1 MRNGRDPKSAAEQVH
16 EKLLAAREQRL
27 ISRDKVTVIEA
38 WRARRAW
45 IRHRDTESILER
57 GAGEKKS
64 FSYTLVTPCYP
75 MLQYQDQSWQVVF
88 LCVFVLG

>member
-45 IRHRDTESILER
+45 ILRHRNTKNPESI
-57 GAGEKKS
+57 
-64 FSYTLVTPCYP
+64 
-75 MLQYQDQSWQVVF
+75 
-88 LCVFVLG
+88 

>member
-45 IRHRDTESILER
+45 IRHRDTESI
-57 GAGEKKS
+57 
-64 FSYTLVTPCYP
+64 
-75 MLQYQDQSWQVVF
+75 
-88 LCVFVLG
+88 